1 VKLVMQTPPS
11 DRPITVEEAA
21 AHLREFDQHYY
32 GTISR
37 MIDAAVESLQNQ
49 YWTQFCTATFD
60 EHFDGWPAGVFRLA
74 RNPLGTVSSIK
85 YTDAAGA
92 EQTVAATAWEQGL
105 DNGRGIVRLK
115 YDQAWPSDCR
125 GHADDVVVRYTAGY
139 GAPTA
144 VPAPIKQALLLAVAD
159 LYVFRETQ
167 VPMRWMSQIPY
178 SIDRLMAGYTYKTV

>member
-1 VKLVMQTPPS
+1 MQTPPS

-85 YTDAAGA
+85 YTDAAA
-92 EQTVAATAWEQGL
+92 KKAAARTRAYQAKLREHIDANNLKRLRYREQITRA
-105 DNGRGIVRLK
+105 I
-115 YDQAWPSDCR
+115 
-125 GHADDVVVRYTAGY
+125 
-139 GAPTA
+139 
-144 VPAPIKQALLLAVAD
+144 
-159 LYVFRETQ
+159 
-167 VPMRWMSQIPY
+167 
-178 SIDRLMAGYTYKTV
+178 